1 MCPEDVVDPLS
12 SDQILAVAIC
22 GASLCARNN
31 LKVYIAGP
39 DPRSLTALHDHGRG
53 LQHHLVC
60 DIGLSSYGRT
70 SVSSAYRA
78 RILSTSGYIALD
90 ECMVSPP

>member
-12 SDQILAVAIC
+12 SDQILAVAIW
-22 GASLCARNN
+22 GGSLCARNN

-60 DIGLSSYGRT
+60 DIGLSSYGCT
-70 SVSSAYRA
+70 SVSAYRA
-78 RILSTSGYIALD
+78 RTLSTSGYIALD
-90 ECMVSPP
+90 GCMASLP